1 LSRVA
6 AAEVGGART
15 SLRRLL
21 ALTALI
27 LAAACGRSESG
38 ASVPAGEWLAFG
50 GSWTATGVR
59 HTLPLGAERRAAV
72 FDLAG
77 SLVLAGEERPA
88 VGFRARAIGFSDGAA
103 GLQGRAVWTDERG
116 DEVHSELR
124 GEGFAGGSRITGTFT
139 GGTGRY
145 AGVSGEYTFRW
156 QYVLESEDGAVSG
169 RAIDLRVRA
178 RLDPAAASDPGSAR

>member
-1 LSRVA
+1 
-6 AAEVGGART
+6 VGGTTR
-15 SLRRLL
+15 SLRL
-21 ALTALI
+21 ALA
-27 LAAACGRSESG
+27 LAALALSIACDPPERP
-38 ASVPAGEWLAFG
+38 SVPAGAWLEFG

-72 FDLAG
+72 FDLTG
-77 SLVLAGEERPA
+77 SLALTGEERPA

-103 GLQGRAVWTDERG
+103 GMTGRAVWTDERG

-124 GEGFAGGSRITGTFT
+124 GEAFAGNSRIAGTFT

-145 AGVSGEYTFRW
+145 AGVRGEYVFSW

-169 RAIDLRVRA
+169 RAIGLQVRA
-178 RLDPAAASDPGSAR
+178 RLDPAAASDPGTAR